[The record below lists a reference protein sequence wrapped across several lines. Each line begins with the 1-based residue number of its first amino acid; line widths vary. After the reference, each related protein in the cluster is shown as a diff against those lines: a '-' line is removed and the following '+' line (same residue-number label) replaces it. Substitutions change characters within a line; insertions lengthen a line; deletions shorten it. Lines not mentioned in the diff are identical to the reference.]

1 MQRDLIDFWK
11 ASPDDPFDVLFEQA
25 PVLMHSIDASGKLI
39 QVSRFWADFLGFER
53 SEMIGHLSTDF
64 LSPASRLKAR
74 ERILPKFMKTG
85 RIHNAEFDFVA
96 KSGELIAV
104 RLSATSVL
112 DESGSIERSL
122 AILFDNRDT
131 KAAEAALAAKAAEA
145 DAANQAKSRFLAAMS
160 HEIRTPMNAIMGFA
174 ELLKMSV
181 QDAKAASHADAILT
195 AGGSLMVLL
204 NDLLDLSQ
212 PETHSDRS
220 VSAPGDLHSVIAE
233 TADWWRR
240 EAVRKGLELSL
251 GIDVNVP
258 SAAEIDAPRIQK
270 LLNNLIG
277 NAVKF
282 TKEGQ
287 VALRVARD
295 AATGMTTFTVTDS
308 GAGLSEDVQA
318 HVAQHFADARQD
330 YAKQRGGIGLG
341 LSVCQNLV
349 RQLGG
354 TFSIE
359 NRTEGGCQAR
369 FSIPIKAADVARRS
383 NGTLTAEPDRAEPN
397 RIVIGK
403 NVLVAEDNPLNRE
416 LMRTLLESIGCKVS
430 LARDGFEAV
439 EIAGQGGFDAILMDI
454 SMPKMDGV
462 AAAEQIQGLP
472 TPLCDVPIIAC
483 TAHVDE
489 QAQARYRRAGMAG
502 FLPKPVR
509 SEDITALLGQVTEE
523 QARARTN

>member
-39 QVSRFWADFLGFER
+39 QVSRFWADLLGFER

-318 HVAQHFADARQD
+318 HVAQHLQT
-330 YAKQRGGIGLG
+330 RGRIMQSNAVASVWAC
-341 LSVCQNLV
+341 LSV
-349 RQLGG
+349 
-354 TFSIE
+354 
-359 NRTEGGCQAR
+359 RTWCG
-369 FSIPIKAADVARRS
+369 
-383 NGTLTAEPDRAEPN
+383 
-397 RIVIGK
+397 
-403 NVLVAEDNPLNRE
+403 
-416 LMRTLLESIGCKVS
+416 S
-430 LARDGFEAV
+430 LA
-439 EIAGQGGFDAILMDI
+439 
-454 SMPKMDGV
+454 
-462 AAAEQIQGLP
+462 
-472 TPLCDVPIIAC
+472 
-483 TAHVDE
+483 
-489 QAQARYRRAGMAG
+489 ARSR
-502 FLPKPVR
+502 
-509 SEDITALLGQVTEE
+509 
-523 QARARTN
+523 